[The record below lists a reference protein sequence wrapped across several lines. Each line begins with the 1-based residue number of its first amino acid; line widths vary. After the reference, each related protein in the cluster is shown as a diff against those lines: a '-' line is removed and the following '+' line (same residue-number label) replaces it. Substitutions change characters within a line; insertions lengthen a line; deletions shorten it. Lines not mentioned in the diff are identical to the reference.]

1 MSLSN
6 WDIDFR
12 DGALGE
18 NTVARLMSAETIE
31 VKTDR
36 RWFETGNV
44 YIETDC
50 WYQNDQRF
58 KPSGLS
64 VSKASHWA
72 FVLEDLVLIV
82 PIDILKRAVNHIG
95 KPITCEIPPNPS
107 MGVLIKI
114 TELLEYMAEDKRE
127 WVRAM
132 AAYESYME
140 PEGEP
145 SEVVLNWLNE

>member
-18 NTVARLMSAETIE
+18 QTVARLMSAETIE

-50 WYQNDQRF
+50 WYQNEQKF
-58 KPSGLS
+58 KPSGIS

-72 FVLEDLVLIV
+72 FVLEEAVLIV
-82 PIDILKRAVNHIG
+82 PLDVLKRAVNDIG
-95 KPITCEIPPNPS
+95 SPITCDIPPNPS
-107 MGVLIKI
+107 RGVLIKVNS
-114 TELLEYMAEDKRE
+114 LLDYVANDMRE

-132 AAYESYME
+132 AYYESYME

-145 SEVVLNWLNE
+145 SEEVQNWLNE